1 MGDRTKIIGLVALL
15 GFMAGVIA
23 QLAAIYFIPWV
34 ISILPSLGGLTS
46 FVISGFAG
54 ACLTVA
60 LVSAWA
66 YITGNRDSTGSSRF

>member
-1 MGDRTKIIGLVALL
+1 MGDRTKIIGLVAIL

-23 QLAAIYFIPWV
+23 QLAAVYFVPWMIAV
-34 ISILPSLGGLTS
+34 LPTLGGLST
-46 FVISGFAG
+46 FLISGFAG

-66 YITGNRDSTGSSRF
+66 YVSGNRDQGSGRF